1 MQKYAD
7 YIKRIEI
14 DSLWSGKKHIVWE
27 LSPSTWSPKTHAGF
41 ATT

>member
-14 DSLWSGKKHIVWE
+14 DSLWSGKKHIVAVVMVRVRVQ
-27 LSPSTWSPKTHAGF
+27 S
-41 ATT
+41 